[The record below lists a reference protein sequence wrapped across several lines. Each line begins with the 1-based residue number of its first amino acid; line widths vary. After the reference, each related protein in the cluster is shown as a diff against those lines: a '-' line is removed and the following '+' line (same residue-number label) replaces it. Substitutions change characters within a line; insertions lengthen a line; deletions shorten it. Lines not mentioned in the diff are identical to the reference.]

1 MRGGKPVLLP
11 NWWSPPG
18 PESESAP
25 GPESESAPGPASESE
40 AGSGQKWVFVVTQI
54 SGFRCRRVAGLT
66 LRRCS
71 RLSWARRW
79 ALARCLE
86 HHPGSDRPGHT
97 ERSASS
103 ACLPKEPHAQRSWHL
118 QRSPPV
124 QSEDLPPEVW
134 LPSLS
139 DDERL
144 LHAARSRVLLD
155 EGWSRAPP
163 QNYARLLGSCPE
175 EPGST
180 PGSRAPLGGAAEP
193 DARTCR
199 RHQQRSHVTAA
210 RGRAV
215 GRPRGAGH
223 RQWSRASRRARRA
236 LHPDRST
243 RCSSS
248 YRLLTL
254 SSRARRLTSG
264 G

>member
-1 MRGGKPVLLP
+1 MLP
-11 NWWSPPG
+11 KWWSPPG

-25 GPESESAPGPASESE
+25 GPESESE
-40 AGSGQKWVFVVTQI
+40 AGSGLQCVYLPLRKFI
-54 SGFRCRRVAGLT
+54 GFGCRRVAGLT

-144 LHAARSRVLLD
+144 VEEHARSITLT
-155 EGWSRAPP
+155 ST
-163 QNYARLLGSCPE
+163 RLLSLQNL
-175 EPGST
+175 
-180 PGSRAPLGGAAEP
+180 AI
-193 DARTCR
+193 
-199 RHQQRSHVTAA
+199 V
-210 RGRAV
+210 V
-215 GRPRGAGH
+215 GRLVICITVGIFITEQTLRK
-223 RQWSRASRRARRA
+223 
-236 LHPDRST
+236 T
-243 RCSSS
+243 
-248 YRLLTL
+248 LLL
-254 SSRARRLTSG
+254 FSACYW
-264 G
+264 